1 MAFLLYYIKAIVFF
15 GGIYMRRF
23 IAYISLILAV
33 VFSTALSI
41 KPTLNSVNSKL
52 DFSGGQEL
60 TYQLTNLDESI
71 ADTDVKFDTDGAAK
85 EVAKVMSS
93 RLDTYGVEQYD
104 IKIDGNDTI
113 RVSLNAK
120 NSDTYNH
127 IQNYLN
133 FDGRLTMETSDGEY
147 MYSNFNSDNDK
158 VKNMFTRNAYITF
171 KGVYPAVVLPIK
183 NVDEFK
189 KAVEHAKSLDKKDET
204 QSSEQSTASDASYI
218 YLWTDWDDN
227 CTYENAKTYQSVASR
242 LVMKFAYSNIWWEEK
257 EENYSSI
264 VAYFNVTT
272 DTSNTN
278 TNINDL
284 KIKDIESANENAKY
298 FTSLLNTESY
308 NYTVNFVHS
317 KSISAVV
324 GNAINQGTYITPVVN
339 FALIGFC
346 IFFALLVGFAFVFY
360 RLIGV
365 NFVVNSLLGL
375 IATGAI
381 FNALGATYS
390 IASLVGFALIGI
402 LMIGVGV
409 VYLHRIKT
417 ELAKGKLISKS
428 VSDVNNSMVLLTL
441 DTSAIMLI
449 LGIFIYI
456 FGGPYISAIG
466 VALFIAAFVNLFVN
480 LLLNRLTFTFLATSK
495 FGANYALYGIINEAK
510 ANVNEE
516 EAEHNVLDDIKA
528 EQAASQPVPSKKKG
542 LSRMGFFGI
551 FYGLVIIAGI
561 VCVTTF
567 GLTSTPFIESSLIES
582 DTRLVV
588 SAEKSSTI
596 LKDAENL
603 TNIIDKVEVGTDS
616 AKSKIYASADSIS
629 TFDFSDET
637 TPTDL
642 KDIITRDYV
651 YYIVRIDSSI
661 HYETANIY
669 VNGVV
674 QSGHDLGS
682 ILEEQINA
690 VDDLATVSFKS
701 SASYDLTDNYYL
713 PSIALASSIALI
725 GVAVYLCV
733 RYRSTL
739 AISTGLISMG
749 TAAIA
754 LTIFSMLRTAVS
766 PYIGLA
772 AIVATIFSAFVGLLI
787 LEENKFEHKTVKGK
801 VKSIEDKSS
810 EVKESLSV
818 SRDLGL
824 GIAVVGLIFMLSFL
838 FGGTEATKNLFIFTS
853 LIIVLS
859 FVSLVNFAVPLYSA
873 LMKLVHNITS
883 KVHLPE
889 SNKKKLKNKHREHQR
904 GKEVEEATFIGIN
917 D

>member
-272 DTSNTN
+272 DTNNTN

-324 GNAINQGTYITPVVN
+324 GN
-339 FALIGFC
+339 
-346 IFFALLVGFAFVFY
+346 
-360 RLIGV
+360 
-365 NFVVNSLLGL
+365 
-375 IATGAI
+375 
-381 FNALGATYS
+381 
-390 IASLVGFALIGI
+390 
-402 LMIGVGV
+402 
-409 VYLHRIKT
+409 
-417 ELAKGKLISKS
+417 
-428 VSDVNNSMVLLTL
+428 
-441 DTSAIMLI
+441 
-449 LGIFIYI
+449 
-456 FGGPYISAIG
+456 
-466 VALFIAAFVNLFVN
+466 
-480 LLLNRLTFTFLATSK
+480 
-495 FGANYALYGIINEAK
+495 
-510 ANVNEE
+510 
-516 EAEHNVLDDIKA
+516 
-528 EQAASQPVPSKKKG
+528 
-542 LSRMGFFGI
+542 
-551 FYGLVIIAGI
+551 
-561 VCVTTF
+561 
-567 GLTSTPFIESSLIES
+567 
-582 DTRLVV
+582 
-588 SAEKSSTI
+588 
-596 LKDAENL
+596 
-603 TNIIDKVEVGTDS
+603 
-616 AKSKIYASADSIS
+616 
-629 TFDFSDET
+629 
-637 TPTDL
+637 
-642 KDIITRDYV
+642 
-651 YYIVRIDSSI
+651 
-661 HYETANIY
+661 
-669 VNGVV
+669 
-674 QSGHDLGS
+674 
-682 ILEEQINA
+682 
-690 VDDLATVSFKS
+690 
-701 SASYDLTDNYYL
+701 
-713 PSIALASSIALI
+713 
-725 GVAVYLCV
+725 
-733 RYRSTL
+733 
-739 AISTGLISMG
+739 
-749 TAAIA
+749 
-754 LTIFSMLRTAVS
+754 
-766 PYIGLA
+766 
-772 AIVATIFSAFVGLLI
+772 
-787 LEENKFEHKTVKGK
+787 
-801 VKSIEDKSS
+801 
-810 EVKESLSV
+810 
-818 SRDLGL
+818 
-824 GIAVVGLIFMLSFL
+824 
-838 FGGTEATKNLFIFTS
+838 
-853 LIIVLS
+853 
-859 FVSLVNFAVPLYSA
+859 
-873 LMKLVHNITS
+873 
-883 KVHLPE
+883 
-889 SNKKKLKNKHREHQR
+889 
-904 GKEVEEATFIGIN
+904 
-917 D
+917 